1 MNRDADHD
9 PLLEDDET
17 LDFLLYQEMGRKDNR
32 PRQRGCL
39 GVVLL
44 LFLLPMAGLA
54 LLGVL
59 R

>member
-1 MNRDADHD
+1 MNLDADRD
-9 PLLEDDET
+9 RLLEDDET
-17 LDFLLYQEMGRKDNR
+17 LDFLLYQEMERKDNQ

-44 LFLLPMAGLA
+44 LFLLPMGGLA